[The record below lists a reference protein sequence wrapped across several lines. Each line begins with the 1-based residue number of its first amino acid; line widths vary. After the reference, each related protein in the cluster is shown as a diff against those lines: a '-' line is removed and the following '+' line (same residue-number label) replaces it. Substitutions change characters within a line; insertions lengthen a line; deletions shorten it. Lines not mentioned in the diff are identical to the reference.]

1 MSIKCE
7 TVSISSV
14 SQRLSL
20 QSHMRG
26 GGAGRK
32 RAGGVG
38 GVEKGEGER

>member
-14 SQRLSL
+14 SQRSSL

-26 GGAGRK
+26 GGAGRE
-32 RAGGVG
+32 REQGGR